1 MQGRKIDIAILG
13 GGLAGGLI
21 ALAFARL
28 RPELSLLLIERDA
41 HFGGNHLWSF
51 FASDIAET
59 DEWLVEPLILRRWE
73 SYEVRF
79 PRYVRKLTTPYRSTS
94 SEKLD
99 AALRAA
105 LPAEALLAGAEV
117 AAATPT
123 SVTLSDGTEITA
135 GGVIDARGAAGMAH
149 MAGGWQKF
157 VGQMVRLKA
166 PHSLSRPVVMD
177 ARVTQRDGFRF
188 VYCLPFSEREIFVE
202 DTYYADGPEL
212 DVPLLRQRIDEYVR
226 AQRWEVAEVLRE
238 EVGVL
243 PVVARGDFAKFWAA
257 GESGVARAGARAGL
271 LHPLTSYSLPIA
283 ACFALHLA
291 GLPDVSGEAL
301 AKASYDAARHHW
313 RRGGFYRML
322 STMMF
327 GATSQKGRYRVL
339 DRFYK
344 LPQDLI
350 ERFYAGH
357 STFGDRVRVLTGKA
371 PVRIT
376 RALASLIGRG
386 NPLAPLDKS
395 S

>member
-28 RPELSLLLIERDA
+28 RPELSLLLIERDE

-51 FASDIAET
+51 FASDFDA
-59 DEWLVEPLILRRWE
+59 DDAWLVEPLIVRRWD

-79 PRYVRKLTTPYRSTS
+79 PRYIRRLLTPYRSTS
-94 SEKLD
+94 SEQLD

-105 LPAEALLAGAEV
+105 LPAEALLTGAEV
-117 AAATPT
+117 TATTPV
-123 SVTLSDGTEITA
+123 SVTLADGTEIVA
-135 GGVIDARGAAGMAH
+135 GGVIDARGASGMAH

-157 VGQMVRLKA
+157 LGQLVRLKA
-166 PHSLSRPVVMD
+166 PHNLSRPVVMD

-202 DTYYADGPEL
+202 ETYYADDPAL
-212 DVPLLRQRIDEYVR
+212 DLPLLRQRIDEYVR
-226 AQRWEVAEVLRE
+226 AQRWEVDEVLRE
-238 EVGVL
+238 EIGVL
-243 PVVARGDFAKFWAA
+243 PVVARGHFARFWAE
-257 GESGVARAGARAGL
+257 GDTGVARAGARAGL

-283 ACFALHLA
+283 ARFALHLA
-291 GLPDVSGEAL
+291 QLPDVSGEAL
-301 AKASYDAARHHW
+301 AKASYDAARNHW
-313 RRGGFYRML
+313 RQGGFYRML

-350 ERFYAGH
+350 ERFYAGR
-357 STFGDRVRVLTGKA
+357 STFGDRIRVLTGKA

-386 NPLAPLDKS
+386 NPLASLDNRP
-395 S
+395 